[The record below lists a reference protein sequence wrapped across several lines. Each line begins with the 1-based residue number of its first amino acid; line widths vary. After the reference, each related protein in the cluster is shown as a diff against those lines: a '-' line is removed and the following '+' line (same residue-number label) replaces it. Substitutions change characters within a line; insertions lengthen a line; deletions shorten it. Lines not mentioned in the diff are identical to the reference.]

1 MQMTTG
7 GQLALRGRTA
17 SLGGWLRQMVL
28 QSDSRLFT
36 RAVSSSHFSQNT
48 DKTFDIA
55 REGAEPLYCVG
66 QRAAGCRILTQKPLP
81 FI

>member
-1 MQMTTG
+1 
-7 GQLALRGRTA
+7 
-17 SLGGWLRQMVL
+17 MVL

-36 RAVSSSHFSQNT
+36 RAVSSSDFSQNT

-55 REGAEPLYCVG
+55 REGAEPLYRLG
-66 QRAAGCRILTQKPLP
+66 HRAGGCRILRQKLLP